1 MCVLTRG
8 GGDWKMAKFLVWC
21 GDVLVSARDL
31 VAWGSLLLVALMST
45 AVRGPNGSGS
55 GGSIPEGA
63 FPFVLND
70 CIILMF
76 HED

>member
-1 MCVLTRG
+1 
-8 GGDWKMAKFLVWC
+8 MAKFLVWC
-21 GDVLVSARDL
+21 GDVLVSACDL
-31 VAWGSLLLVALMST
+31 VAGGLLLVALMST
-45 AVRGPNGSGS
+45 SFRGTAGRGS